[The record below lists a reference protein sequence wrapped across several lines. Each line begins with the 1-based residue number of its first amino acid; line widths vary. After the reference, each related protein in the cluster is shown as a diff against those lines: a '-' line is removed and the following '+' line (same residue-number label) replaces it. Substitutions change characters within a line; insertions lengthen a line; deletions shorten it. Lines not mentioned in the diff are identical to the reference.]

1 MVHLDPK
8 CQIPSLRRVARLGI
22 EFVPL
27 VYGAFLIGHFR
38 PNIKFIGGEIDGPKQ
53 TTKGPLLSQRAAA
66 R

>member
-8 CQIPSLRRVARLGI
+8 CQIPPLRRVARPGI

-27 VYGAFLIGHFR
+27 VYKGIPYRTFR
-38 PNIKFIGGEIDGPKQ
+38 PNIKFIGVEIDGPKR